1 MLLHSANQGGGETE
15 LQKSK
20 KLSSKDRQQHMK
32 HPPTTDKGP
41 AGAEIILG
49 AEHHGRAQH
58 GQDPALHQVHHG
70 LEPLHP
76 QRLGAQQSL
85 QSLGAQQSLP
95 PQSLQSLGAQLEQ
108 KRLQAKK
115 RGVSTH
121 VFLLRYQ
128 HLKLQLLRWLMQ
140 LQCQLLHPTHLHL
153 QLLHRRSQWRLMGR
167 TQRRSTR
174 SSKR

>member
-1 MLLHSANQGGGETE
+1 MLLHSANQGGGETK

-32 HPPTTDKGP
+32 HPPTTDTGP

-49 AEHHGRAQH
+49 AEIIRRAQH

-76 QRLGAQQSL
+76 QRLGAQQRME
-85 QSLGAQQSLP
+85 SLGAQQSLP

-128 HLKLQLLRWLMQ
+128 HLKLQLLRWVMQ

-153 QLLHRRSQWRLMGR
+153 QLLHRRSQWRLMER

>member
-85 QSLGAQQSLP
+85 QSLGAQ
-95 PQSLQSLGAQLEQ
+95 LEQ

-128 HLKLQLLRWLMQ
+128 HLKIQLLRWLMQ